1 MPLINKSTL
10 CKLQVNAET
19 VIKSYRIYNK
29 SDIFLSHITNQKNC
43 FYIELSNNENLVK
56 YIHENIPENIK
67 QDIHNKKSYLLISC
81 EYEAN
86 NTIIERIYYDLI
98 LKHNLPE
105 SHIIYVTGTIDVIDS
120 INDICNK
127 TNKQPIQIYF
137 YSVFEYSM
145 HSMHRMH
152 YKQDK
157 HILKENIK
165 TKKYICVNWRRRL
178 HRPFLVGLLA
188 AKNLLNYGHVSFR
201 RGDFYLYWVDIF
213 QQLYS
218 MHEIYQS
225 IETYN
230 LLQNNYDKIKNI
242 EDLYLDVVEN
252 RENPYFK
259 ESLSKFFETSY
270 FYVVT
275 ETNYFTNIRFLT
287 EKIFKGILYKKPFIL
302 VSSPFSLETFK
313 SLGYKTFHPYINE
326 DYDKEENHCVR
337 MKMIVN
343 EIERL
348 CNLPEIEFLKLMES
362 LTEIVEYNY
371 TVLKNKKNIEDYIKK
386 LT

>member
-1 MPLINKSTL
+1 MPLINPSKFCWLSGTL
-10 CKLQVNAET
+10 ET
-19 VIKSYRIYNK
+19 PIKNYRIDVK
-29 SDIFLSHITNQKNC
+29 SNSFFWRITCEKNC
-43 FYIELSNNENLVK
+43 FYIGLSNNENLVK
-56 YIHENIPENIK
+56 YIYENIPENIK

-81 EYEAN
+81 ELEAN
-86 NTIIERIYYDLI
+86 NAIIEKIYYDLI

-105 SHIIYVTGTIDVIDS
+105 SHIIYVTGTTDVIDS

-137 YSVFEYSM
+137 NSVFEYSM
-145 HSMHRMH
+145 HSMHSMH

-157 HILKENIK
+157 HALKENIK

-201 RGDFYLYWVDIF
+201 RGDFYLDWVDIF

-230 LLQNNYDKIKNI
+230 LLQNNYDKIKNL
-242 EDLYLDVVEN
+242 EDLYLDIVEN
-252 RENPYFK
+252 DENPYFK
-259 ESLSKFFETSY
+259 ESLHNFFETSY

-287 EKIFKGILYKKPFIL
+287 EKTFKGILYKKPMIL
-302 VSSPFSLETFK
+302 VSAPYTLDFFR
-313 SLGYKTFHPYINE
+313 SLGYRTFHPYINE
-326 DYDKEENHCVR
+326 EYDKEENHCVR
-337 MKMIVN
+337 MKMIVD

-348 CNLPEIEFLKLMES
+348 CNLPKIEFLKLMES
-362 LTEIVEYNY
+362 LNEIVEYNY